1 MAEEKGYSFI
11 GCNSGG
17 NNAYFVRNDKL
28 NDVVKS
34 ATLEQGYVESKYRE
48 SRDKNGNLSF
58 LNKTQARMLLKGV
71 DVYNTS
77 TKLVEKF

>member
-1 MAEEKGYSFI
+1 MKKI
-11 GCNSGG
+11 
-17 NNAYFVRNDKL
+17 
-28 NDVVKS
+28 VKR
-34 ATLEQGYVESKYRE
+34 LR
-48 SRDKNGNLSF
+48 KNGNLSF